1 MPLAFRADV
10 QSVDEAARTVDIVFS
25 TGASVLRYDW
35 MSGKRYIEKL
45 GLEPSNVRLTRLNSV
60 GSLLDSHSSY
70 SVADVLGAVERGTAR
85 LEKGLGLASIRF
97 SKRDAVEPIFR
108 DVVDGILRSFSVG
121 YNVYKYV
128 EDSSKEGQI
137 PTRTA
142 TDWEPFEIS
151 LVPMPADIGATLRSG
166 DKSRT
171 HPCVIETTTRNDD
184 SDRIRRYRSARACQ

>member
-10 QSVDEAARTVDIVFS
+10 RSVDEAARTVDIVFS
-25 TGASVLRYDW
+25 TGAAVQRYYW
-35 MSGKRYIEKL
+35 MSGKRYVEKL

-70 SVADVLGAVERGTAR
+70 SVADVLGAIEPGSAR
-85 LEKGLGLASIRF
+85 IEKGLGLATIRF
-97 SKRDAVEPIFR
+97 SKRDSVEPVFR
-108 DVVDGILRSFSVG
+108 DVVDKILRSFSVG

-171 HPCVIETTTRNDD
+171 HPCVIETYNDD
-184 SDRIRRYRSARACQ
+184 ADRIRRFRLARARA